1 MKPILPEFTI
11 VSVYRSE
18 NKESVNEH
26 NHGEVLEGLKLVNV
40 GFKELIGK
48 YEGETEKSIL
58 IVGKKASKLAKMIA
72 NKYKQDWY
80 LYCDQD
86 RNAEIVSI
94 KNGTR
99 ENIGVFKEILPI
111 KAAELSLYTYD
122 PLFLYAYDP
131 LAKKY
136 YSCG

>member
-1 MKPILPEFTI
+1 MRPILQEFTI

-18 NKESVNEH
+18 NKESVNLN
-26 NHGEVLEGLKLVNV
+26 NHEDVLEGLRLVNV

-72 NKYKQDWY
+72 RKYNQESY

-86 RNAEIVSI
+86 RNAELIFTESGL
-94 KNGTR
+94 K
-99 ENIGVFKEILPI
+99 ENIGKFKQISPAKVADLP
-111 KAAELSLYTYD
+111 SYT
-122 PLFLYAYDP
+122 YDP